1 MCYGGSH
8 IVEIMWDDICY
19 IHINSLIS
27 LPQKGVFVNDFTYI
41 SKKSS
46 LCKKIDITKQTG

>member
-1 MCYGGSH
+1 MWYDIYQLH
-8 IVEIMWDDICY
+8 II
-19 IHINSLIS
+19 SLNS

-41 SKKSS
+41 YKKSS